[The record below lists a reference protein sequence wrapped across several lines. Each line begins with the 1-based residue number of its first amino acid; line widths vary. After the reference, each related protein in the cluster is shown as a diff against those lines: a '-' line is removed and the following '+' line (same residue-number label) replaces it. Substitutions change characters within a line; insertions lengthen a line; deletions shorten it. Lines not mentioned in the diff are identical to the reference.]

1 MTPGRIDEVLEF
13 KVITY
18 NSMDNSYYVAVY
30 NLKMQ
35 YKLLVNYKHSWK
47 LSFRYLVLEKYPI

>member
-35 YKLLVNYKHSWK
+35 YKLLVNYKHS
-47 LSFRYLVLEKYPI
+47 